1 MCLAS
6 LLWPGI
12 PLLSSHT
19 YAHNMSGEDVCIP
32 WIFSFW
38 LAFTMQASTALEAQ
52 QMFEAQRTS
61 DDAMKAGRTVG
72 SVPAPSPAV
81 LLRIRLHQ
89 SIYVAMSSP
98 CRANSLISA
107 VPPTL
112 CNRPCHT
119 QPAQNVTFLRV
130 FAQHWSI
137 ANCIYGTWGRRCGPW
152 IQNDRLRMS
161 TAGGATLPVGRSW
174 WAHHN
179 QYI

>member
-98 CRANSLISA
+98 SREFTDFCCAAHPLQQALPHPASA
-107 VPPTL
+107 ECYVPS
-112 CNRPCHT
+112 
-119 QPAQNVTFLRV
+119 
-130 FAQHWSI
+130 SI
-137 ANCIYGTWGRRCGPW
+137 CSALEYRQLHLWH
-152 IQNDRLRMS
+152 
-161 TAGGATLPVGRSW
+161 VGQKMWPMDTKR
-174 WAHHN
+174 
-179 QYI
+179 